1 MTRLFAALIA
11 ALFIAPF
18 AFAQSADD
26 VVWIQVEA
34 QPNLAAATDRARQ
47 VSDDRAT
54 AANANRA
61 DAAAAFCA
69 HAAALRANA
78 AALGAANYAARAQA
92 LAESA
97 RNEAT
102 RETLATELEAALD
115 DADALRDALRRRAPP
130 PKPAA
135 DRRSVS
141 APVEAVASLEA
152 DLDALRRD
160 VAALG
165 RPRQQASRPT
175 WLLFAAAGLALAAWI
190 LTPED
195 PYAAYAAALTS

>member
-1 MTRLFAALIA
+1 MEEL
-11 ALFIAPF
+11 
-18 AFAQSADD
+18 ADA
-26 VVWIQVEA
+26 E
-34 QPNLAAATDRARQ
+34 N
-47 VSDDRAT
+47 RAT
-54 AANANRA
+54 AADTNRA

-78 AALGAANYAARAQA
+78 AALGAANYAARAQS
-92 LAESA
+92 LAVA
-97 RNEAT
+97 TRGEAT

-160 VAALG
+160 VASL
-165 RPRQQASRPT
+165 RPRPASRPGGA
-175 WLLFAAAGLALAAWI
+175 WLLAAAVGLALTAWI
-190 LTPED
+190 LTPPED
-195 PYAAYAAALTS
+195 PYAVALTS

>member
-1 MTRLFAALIA
+1 MEELSDSEARAEEARQVAEDRIA
-11 ALFIAPF
+11 A
-18 AFAQSADD
+18 ADAER
-26 VVWIQVEA
+26 QTAE
-34 QPNLAAATDRARQ
+34 DRARDA
-47 VSDDRAT
+47 DDSCRA
-54 AANANRA
+54 AERDRC

-115 DADALRDALRRRAPP
+115 EIDALRRRAPP
-130 PKPAA
+130 RPAV

-152 DLDALRRD
+152 DLDVLRRD
-160 VAALG
+160 VAAL
-165 RPRQQASRPT
+165 RPRQQASHPT
-175 WLLFAAAGLALAAWI
+175 WLIFAAAAVALTAWI
-190 LTPED
+190 LTPPED
-195 PYAAYAAALTS
+195 PFAAALTS

>member
-1 MTRLFAALIA
+1 MLQGLGPGLVCLVSACQAA
-11 ALFIAPF
+11 
-18 AFAQSADD
+18 
-26 VVWIQVEA
+26 EA
-34 QPNLAAATDRARQ
+34 RAAAAGRERQ
-47 VSDDRAT
+47 VSEDRAY
-54 AANANRA
+54 AVDRERA

-78 AALGAANYAARAQA
+78 AALGAANYAARAQS
-92 LAESA
+92 LADA
-97 RNEAT
+97 TRGEAT

-115 DADALRDALRRRAPP
+115 EIDALRRRAPP
-130 PKPAA
+130 RPAV

-165 RPRQQASRPT
+165 RPRPATRPI
-175 WLLFAAAGLALAAWI
+175 WLLAAATGLALTAWV

-195 PYAAYAAALTS
+195 SYAAALAS

>member
-1 MTRLFAALIA
+1 MEELGDAEARASAAEEA
-11 ALFIAPF
+11 RKV
-18 AFAQSADD
+18 ADD
-26 VVWIQVEA
+26 ACQDAWA
-34 QPNLAAATDRARQ
+34 RAAAADEARSAADAGRAE
-47 VSDDRAT
+47 
-54 AANANRA
+54 
-61 DAAAAFCA
+61 AAAAFCA

-78 AALGAANYAARAQA
+78 AALGAANYAARAQS
-92 LAESA
+92 LAVA
-97 RNEAT
+97 TRGEAT

-115 DADALRDALRRRAPP
+115 EIDALRRRAPP

-160 VAALG
+160 VATL

-175 WLLFAAAGLALAAWI
+175 WLLFAAVVGLALAAWV
-190 LTPED
+190 LTPPED
-195 PYAAYAAALTS
+195 SYAAALTS

>member
-1 MTRLFAALIA
+1 M
-11 ALFIAPF
+11 
-18 AFAQSADD
+18 
-26 VVWIQVEA
+26 
-34 QPNLAAATDRARQ
+34 
-47 VSDDRAT
+47 
-54 AANANRA
+54 
-61 DAAAAFCA
+61 
-69 HAAALRANA
+69 
-78 AALGAANYAARAQA
+78 
-92 LAESA
+92 AESA

-102 RETLATELEAALD
+102 REALAAELEAALD

-130 PKPAA
+130 PRPTA

-160 VAALG
+160 VASL

-175 WLLFAAAGLALAAWI
+175 WLVFAAAGVALTAWV

-195 PYAAYAAALTS
+195 PYAAALAS

>member
-1 MTRLFAALIA
+1 MEELGDAEARASAAEDA
-11 ALFIAPF
+11 HKV
-18 AFAQSADD
+18 ADD
-26 VVWIQVEA
+26 
-34 QPNLAAATDRARQ
+34 ARQ
-47 VSDDRAT
+47 TAENRAT
-54 AANANRA
+54 AADEARKAADTNRA

-78 AALGAANYAARAQA
+78 AALGAANYAARAES
-92 LAESA
+92 LAVA
-97 RNEAT
+97 TRGEAT
-102 RETLATELEAALD
+102 RETLATELETALD

-130 PKPAA
+130 PRPAV

-165 RPRQQASRPT
+165 RPRPASRPT
-175 WLLFAAAGLALAAWI
+175 WLLFTAVGVALTAWI
-190 LTPED
+190 LTPPED
-195 PYAAYAAALTS
+195 PFAAALTS

>member
-1 MTRLFAALIA
+1 MAEDRIA
-11 ALFIAPF
+11 A
-18 AFAQSADD
+18 ADAER
-26 VVWIQVEA
+26 QTAE
-34 QPNLAAATDRARQ
+34 DRARDA
-47 VSDDRAT
+47 DDSCRA
-54 AANANRA
+54 AERDRC

-92 LAESA
+92 MAQSA

-102 RETLATELEAALD
+102 RETLATELESAI
-115 DADALRDALRRRAPP
+115 DALRRRAPP
-130 PKPAA
+130 RPAV

-160 VAALG
+160 VASL
-165 RPRQQASRPT
+165 RPRPASRPGGA
-175 WLLFAAAGLALAAWI
+175 WLLFAAAGVALTAWV

-195 PYAAYAAALTS
+195 PYYAAVAS

>member
-1 MTRLFAALIA
+1 LGGALSFFYEDRIA
-11 ALFIAPF
+11 AAD
-18 AFAQSADD
+18 AERQTAEARAADADD
-26 VVWIQVEA
+26 SCR
-34 QPNLAAATDRARQ
+34 AAERDRC
-47 VSDDRAT
+47 
-54 AANANRA
+54 

-78 AALGAANYAARAQA
+78 AALGAANYAARAQS
-92 LAESA
+92 LAVAA
-97 RNEAT
+97 RGEAT
-102 RETLATELEAALD
+102 REALATELEAALD

-130 PKPAA
+130 PRPAV

-165 RPRQQASRPT
+165 RPRPAKRPT
-175 WLLFAAAGLALAAWI
+175 WLLFAAAGVALTAWI

-195 PYAAYAAALTS
+195 SYAAALAS